1 MPDRPLPAYT
11 PEGHRGT
18 VQPPLPARVLGLS
31 WSSGGDAGP
40 GPRAWPTT
48 RRHNR
53 TRRRSYL
60 QGATVALEHRR
71 IGTVGAVQYALR
83 VLESVDSHR
92 HGVTAEQLAREIG
105 VPLGYLTQ
113 LLSMLRRERYLGF
126 LPGGG
131 YVIGE
136 SMVLLGAAN
145 RDLALAEKLRTV
157 LSDLRD
163 EVGAAVYFSRY
174 DDGEVRIIDF
184 ADGPNTPKVNEWVD
198 FRSAAHAS
206 AVGKCLLSQLDHN
219 GRLEHLSRHRPARL
233 TSRTEVDDRV
243 LLTKL
248 ERQPASVPT
257 LDLQE
262 YAVGTVCAAI
272 PVTIG
277 KTLACLALSMPY
289 AQAHRL
295 RPAVDTL
302 HERAAP
308 VLLSMSI

>member
-1 MPDRPLPAYT
+1 MALD
-11 PEGHRGT
+11 HR
-18 VQPPLPARVLGLS
+18 QI
-31 WSSGGDAGP
+31 GP
-40 GPRAWPTT
+40 V
-48 RRHNR
+48 H
-53 TRRRSYL
+53 
-60 QGATVALEHRR
+60 
-71 IGTVGAVQYALR
+71 AVQYALR
-83 VLESVDSHR
+83 VLESVDTHR

-105 VPLGYLTQ
+105 VPLGYLAHV
-113 LLSMLRRERYLGF
+113 LAMLRRERYLGF

-136 SMVLLGAAN
+136 STVLLGAAT
-145 RDLALAEKLRTV
+145 RDLALAEKLKGILTK
-157 LSDLRD
+157 LRD

-184 ADGPNTPKVNEWVD
+184 ADSPDAPKVNEWVD

-206 AVGKCLLSQLDHN
+206 AVGKCLLAQLDHN
-219 GRLEHLSRHRPARL
+219 GRMEHLSRHRPARF
-233 TSRTEVDDRV
+233 TSRTEVNDRV

-277 KTLACLALSMPY
+277 KRVACLALSMPS
-289 AQAHRL
+289 ARAHRL

-302 HERAAP
+302 NERAAP

>member
-1 MPDRPLPAYT
+1 
-11 PEGHRGT
+11 
-18 VQPPLPARVLGLS
+18 
-31 WSSGGDAGP
+31 
-40 GPRAWPTT
+40 
-48 RRHNR
+48 
-53 TRRRSYL
+53 
-60 QGATVALEHRR
+60 VALEHRH
-71 IGTVGAVQYALR
+71 IGPVHAVQHALR

-105 VPLGYLTQ
+105 VPMAYLEQ
-113 LLSMLRRERYLGF
+113 LLGMLRRERYLGF

-131 YVIGE
+131 YVVGE
-136 SMVLLGAAN
+136 SLVLLGAAD
-145 RDLALAEKLRTV
+145 RDAALAEKLKAV
-157 LSDLRD
+157 LAELRD

-174 DDGEVRIIDF
+174 DDGEVKIIDF
-184 ADGPNTPKVNEWVD
+184 ADGPNAPKVNEWVD
-198 FRSAAHAS
+198 FRSSAHAS
-206 AVGKCLLSQLDHN
+206 AVGKCLLAQLDHN

-248 ERQPASVPT
+248 ERQPATVPT

-277 KTLACLALSMPY
+277 KTVACLALSMPY

>member
-1 MPDRPLPAYT
+1 
-11 PEGHRGT
+11 
-18 VQPPLPARVLGLS
+18 
-31 WSSGGDAGP
+31 
-40 GPRAWPTT
+40 
-48 RRHNR
+48 
-53 TRRRSYL
+53 
-60 QGATVALEHRR
+60 VALEHRQ
-71 IGTVGAVQYALR
+71 TAPVYAVQHALR
-83 VLESVDSHR
+83 VLESVDTHR

-105 VPLGYLTQ
+105 VPVSYLTQ
-113 LLSMLRRERYLGF
+113 LLSMLQHERYLGF

-131 YVIGE
+131 YVLGE
-136 SMVLLGAAN
+136 SLVLLGAAN
-145 RDLALAEKLRTV
+145 HDEALAEKLRAV
-157 LSDLRD
+157 LIELRD

-184 ADGPNTPKVNEWVD
+184 ADGPNAPKVNEWVD
-198 FRSAAHAS
+198 FRMAAHAS

-219 GRLEHLSRHRPARL
+219 GRREHLSRHRPARL
-233 TSRTEVDDRV
+233 TSRTVINDRV

-248 ERQPASVPT
+248 ERQPASTPT

-277 KTLACLALSMPY
+277 KTVACLALSMPY

>member
-1 MPDRPLPAYT
+1 M
-11 PEGHRGT
+11 
-18 VQPPLPARVLGLS
+18 
-31 WSSGGDAGP
+31 
-40 GPRAWPTT
+40 
-48 RRHNR
+48 
-53 TRRRSYL
+53 
-60 QGATVALEHRR
+60 ALEHRQL
-71 IGTVGAVQYALR
+71 GPVYAVQYALR
-83 VLESVDSHR
+83 VLETVDTHR

-105 VPLGYLTQ
+105 VPLSYLTQ

-136 SMVLLGAAN
+136 SMVVLGTAN
-145 RDLALAEKLRTV
+145 RDLALAEKLKTILV
-157 LSDLRD
+157 ELRD

-184 ADGPNTPKVNEWVD
+184 ADGPATPKVNEWVD

-277 KTLACLALSMPY
+277 KTVACLALSMPY

-308 VLLSMSI
+308 VLLTMSL

>member
-1 MPDRPLPAYT
+1 M
-11 PEGHRGT
+11 H
-18 VQPPLPARVLGLS
+18 
-31 WSSGGDAGP
+31 
-40 GPRAWPTT
+40 
-48 RRHNR
+48 
-53 TRRRSYL
+53 
-60 QGATVALEHRR
+60 
-71 IGTVGAVQYALR
+71 AVQYALR
-83 VLESVDSHR
+83 VLESVDTHR
-92 HGVTAEQLAREIG
+92 NGVTSEQLAREIG
-105 VPLGYLTQ
+105 VPPSYLAP
-113 LLSMLRRERYLGF
+113 LLAMLRRERYLGF

-136 SMVLLGAAN
+136 SMVLLGAAD
-145 RDLALAEKLRTV
+145 RDLAPADKLQGI
-157 LSDLRD
+157 LSELRD

-174 DDGEVRIIDF
+174 HDGEVTIVDF
-184 ADGPNTPKVNEWVD
+184 ADGPDTPKVNEWVD

-206 AVGKCLLSQLDHN
+206 AVGKCLLAQLDHN

-233 TSRTEVDDRV
+233 TSRTEVDDQV

-272 PVTIG
+272 PVTVG
-277 KTLACLALSMPY
+277 KTVACLALSMPY

>member
-1 MPDRPLPAYT
+1 M
-11 PEGHRGT
+11 
-18 VQPPLPARVLGLS
+18 
-31 WSSGGDAGP
+31 
-40 GPRAWPTT
+40 
-48 RRHNR
+48 
-53 TRRRSYL
+53 
-60 QGATVALEHRR
+60 ALEHRQ
-71 IGTVGAVQYALR
+71 IGPVYAVQYALR
-83 VLESVDSHR
+83 VLETVDTHR
-92 HGVTAEQLAREIG
+92 HGVTAEQLAKEIG
-105 VPLGYLTQ
+105 VPLSYLAQVLT
-113 LLSMLRRERYLGF
+113 MLRRERYLGF

-136 SMVLLGAAN
+136 STVLLGAAT
-145 RDLALAEKLRTV
+145 RDTALAEKLKAILTE
-157 LSDLRD
+157 LRD

-184 ADGPNTPKVNEWVD
+184 ADGPDAPKVNEWVD

-206 AVGKCLLSQLDHN
+206 AVGKCLLAQLDHN
-219 GRLEHLSRHRPARL
+219 SRREHLSRHRPARL
-233 TSRTEVDDRV
+233 TSRTEVDDRI

-248 ERQPASVPT
+248 ERQPPSLPT

-277 KTLACLALSMPY
+277 KTVACLALSMP
-289 AQAHRL
+289 ATRAHRL

-302 HERAAP
+302 NERAAP

>member
-1 MPDRPLPAYT
+1 M
-11 PEGHRGT
+11 
-18 VQPPLPARVLGLS
+18 
-31 WSSGGDAGP
+31 
-40 GPRAWPTT
+40 
-48 RRHNR
+48 
-53 TRRRSYL
+53 
-60 QGATVALEHRR
+60 ALEHRQ
-71 IGTVGAVQYALR
+71 VGPVHAVQYALR

-92 HGVTAEQLAREIG
+92 HGVSAEQLAREVG

-113 LLSMLRRERYLGF
+113 LLAMLRRERYLGF

-131 YVIGE
+131 YVLGE
-136 SMVLLGAAN
+136 SMVLLGSAN
-145 RDLALAEKLRTV
+145 RDMALAEKLRTI
-157 LSDLRD
+157 LMELRD

-184 ADGPNTPKVNEWVD
+184 ADGPHAPKVNEWVD

-206 AVGKCLLSQLDHN
+206 AVGKCLLAQLDHR

-248 ERQPASVPT
+248 ERQPSSVPT

>member
-1 MPDRPLPAYT
+1 
-11 PEGHRGT
+11 
-18 VQPPLPARVLGLS
+18 
-31 WSSGGDAGP
+31 
-40 GPRAWPTT
+40 
-48 RRHNR
+48 
-53 TRRRSYL
+53 
-60 QGATVALEHRR
+60 VALEHRQL
-71 IGTVGAVQYALR
+71 GPVDAVQYALR
-83 VLESVDSHR
+83 VLESVDAHR

-105 VPLGYLTQ
+105 VPLGHLEQ

-136 SMVLLGAAN
+136 SMVLFGAAD
-145 RDLALAEKLRTV
+145 RDRALAEKLQAV
-157 LSDLRD
+157 LVTLRD

-174 DDGEVRIIDF
+174 DDGEVRIVDF
-184 ADGPNTPKVNEWVD
+184 ADSTDAPKVHEWVD
-198 FRSAAHAS
+198 FRSSAHAS
-206 AVGKCLLSQLDHN
+206 AVGKCLLSQLDHK
-219 GRLEHLSRHRPARL
+219 GRLDHLSRHRPARL
-233 TSRTEVDDRV
+233 TSHTEVDDHV
-243 LLTKL
+243 LLAKL

-277 KTLACLALSMPY
+277 KTVACLALSLPY
-289 AQAHRL
+289 TQAHRL

-308 VLLSMSI
+308 LLLTMSV

>member
-1 MPDRPLPAYT
+1 M
-11 PEGHRGT
+11 
-18 VQPPLPARVLGLS
+18 
-31 WSSGGDAGP
+31 
-40 GPRAWPTT
+40 
-48 RRHNR
+48 
-53 TRRRSYL
+53 
-60 QGATVALEHRR
+60 ALEHRQ
-71 IGTVGAVQYALR
+71 TAPVYAVQHALR
-83 VLESVDSHR
+83 VLEAVDAHR
-92 HGVTAEQLAREIG
+92 HGVTADQLAKEIG
-105 VPLGYLTQ
+105 VPVAYLGQ
-113 LLSMLRRERYLGF
+113 LLAMLRRERYLGF

-131 YVIGE
+131 YVVGE
-136 SMVLLGAAN
+136 SLVLLGAAN
-145 RDLALAEKLRTV
+145 HDDALAEKLQAILV
-157 LSDLRD
+157 ELRD

-174 DDGEVRIIDF
+174 DDGEVNIIDF
-184 ADGPNTPKVNEWVD
+184 AAGPDAPKVNEWVD

-206 AVGKCLLSQLDHN
+206 AVGKCLLAQLDHN

-233 TSRTEVDDRV
+233 TSRTEIDDRA

-277 KTLACLALSMPY
+277 KTVACLALSMPL
-289 AQAHRL
+289 AKAHRL

-302 HERAAP
+302 NERAAP

>member
-1 MPDRPLPAYT
+1 M
-11 PEGHRGT
+11 
-18 VQPPLPARVLGLS
+18 
-31 WSSGGDAGP
+31 
-40 GPRAWPTT
+40 
-48 RRHNR
+48 
-53 TRRRSYL
+53 
-60 QGATVALEHRR
+60 ALEHRQL
-71 IGTVGAVQYALR
+71 GPVYAVQYALR
-83 VLESVDSHR
+83 VLESVDTHR
-92 HGVTAEQLAREIG
+92 NGVTAEQLSREIG
-105 VPLGYLTQ
+105 VPLGYLAQ
-113 LLSMLRRERYLGF
+113 VLAMLRRERYLGMV
-126 LPGGG
+126 PGGG

-136 SMVLLGAAN
+136 STVLLGSAA
-145 RDLALAEKLRTV
+145 RDGVLAEKLKAV
-157 LSDLRD
+157 LADLRD

-184 ADGPNTPKVNEWVD
+184 ADGPDAPKVNEWVD

-206 AVGKCLLSQLDHN
+206 AVGKCLLAQLDHN
-219 GRLEHLSRHRPARL
+219 GRREHLSRHRPARF

-277 KTLACLALSMPY
+277 KTVACLALSMPV
-289 AQAHRL
+289 ARAHRL

-302 HERAAP
+302 NDRAAP
-308 VLLSMSI
+308 VLLSMSL

>member
-1 MPDRPLPAYT
+1 M
-11 PEGHRGT
+11 
-18 VQPPLPARVLGLS
+18 
-31 WSSGGDAGP
+31 
-40 GPRAWPTT
+40 
-48 RRHNR
+48 
-53 TRRRSYL
+53 
-60 QGATVALEHRR
+60 ALEHRQ
-71 IGTVGAVQYALR
+71 TAPVHAVQHALR
-83 VLESVDSHR
+83 VLESVDAHR
-92 HGVTAEQLAREIG
+92 HGVSAEQLAREIG
-105 VPLGYLTQ
+105 VPAGYLSQ
-113 LLSMLRRERYLGF
+113 LLAMLQRERYLGF

-131 YVIGE
+131 YVLGE
-136 SMVLLGAAN
+136 TLVLLGAAKH
-145 RDLALAEKLRTV
+145 DVALAEKLRTILV
-157 LSDLRD
+157 ELRD

-184 ADGPNTPKVNEWVD
+184 ADGPNAPKVNEWVD

-219 GRLEHLSRHRPARL
+219 SRLEHLSRHRPARL
-233 TSRTEVDDRV
+233 TSRTEIDDRA

-277 KTLACLALSMPY
+277 TTVACLALSMPL

-302 HERAAP
+302 NERAAP

>member
-1 MPDRPLPAYT
+1 L
-11 PEGHRGT
+11 
-18 VQPPLPARVLGLS
+18 LGV
-31 WSSGGDAGP
+31 
-40 GPRAWPTT
+40 
-48 RRHNR
+48 
-53 TRRRSYL
+53 
-60 QGATVALEHRR
+60 TVALENRQ
-71 IGTVGAVQYALR
+71 IGPAVYAVQYALR
-83 VLESVDSHR
+83 VLESVDTHR
-92 HGVTAEQLAREIG
+92 NGVTAEQLAREIG
-105 VPLGYLTQ
+105 VPLSYLAQ

-136 SMVLLGAAN
+136 SMVLLGAAS
-145 RDLALAEKLRTV
+145 RDLALTERLRTI
-157 LSDLRD
+157 LIELRD

-174 DDGEVRIIDF
+174 DDGEVKIIDF
-184 ADGPNTPKVNEWVD
+184 ADGPNAPKVNEWVD

-219 GRLEHLSRHRPARL
+219 GRMEHFSRHRPARL
-233 TSRTEVDDRV
+233 TSRTEVDNRV

-272 PVTIG
+272 PITIG
-277 KTLACLALSMPY
+277 KTVACLALSMPY

-308 VLLSMSI
+308 VLLTMTI

>member
-1 MPDRPLPAYT
+1 M
-11 PEGHRGT
+11 
-18 VQPPLPARVLGLS
+18 
-31 WSSGGDAGP
+31 
-40 GPRAWPTT
+40 
-48 RRHNR
+48 
-53 TRRRSYL
+53 
-60 QGATVALEHRR
+60 ALEEHRQ
-71 IGTVGAVQYALR
+71 TAPVYAVQHALR
-83 VLESVDSHR
+83 VLEAVDAHR
-92 HGVTAEQLAREIG
+92 HGVTADQLAREIG
-105 VPLGYLTQ
+105 VPTGYLNQ
-113 LLSMLRRERYLGF
+113 LLAMLRRERYLGF

-131 YVIGE
+131 YVVGE
-136 SMVLLGAAN
+136 SLVLLGAAQH
-145 RDLALAEKLRTV
+145 DDALAEKLQAILV
-157 LSDLRD
+157 ELRD

-174 DDGEVRIIDF
+174 DDGEVNIIDF
-184 ADGPNTPKVNEWVD
+184 AAGPGAPKVNEWVD

-206 AVGKCLLSQLDHN
+206 AVGKCLLAQLDHN

-233 TSRTEVDDRV
+233 TSRTEIDDRA

-277 KTLACLALSMPY
+277 KTVACLALSMPL
-289 AQAHRL
+289 AKAHRL

-302 HERAAP
+302 NERAAP

>member
-1 MPDRPLPAYT
+1 M
-11 PEGHRGT
+11 
-18 VQPPLPARVLGLS
+18 
-31 WSSGGDAGP
+31 
-40 GPRAWPTT
+40 
-48 RRHNR
+48 
-53 TRRRSYL
+53 
-60 QGATVALEHRR
+60 ALEHRQ
-71 IGTVGAVQYALR
+71 TAPVYAVQHALR
-83 VLESVDSHR
+83 VLESVDTHR
-92 HGVTAEQLAREIG
+92 HGVSAEQLAREIG
-105 VPLGYLTQ
+105 VPVAYLSQ
-113 LLSMLRRERYLGF
+113 LLTMLQRERYLGF

-131 YVIGE
+131 YVLGE
-136 SMVLLGAAN
+136 TLVLLGAAN
-145 RDLALAEKLRTV
+145 HDEALAEKLRTILV
-157 LSDLRD
+157 ELRD

-184 ADGPNTPKVNEWVD
+184 ADGPNAPKVNEWVD

-219 GRLEHLSRHRPARL
+219 SRLEHLSRHRPARL
-233 TSRTEVDDRV
+233 TSRTEIDDRA

-277 KTLACLALSMPY
+277 KTVACLALSMPL

-295 RPAVDTL
+295 KPAVDTL
-302 HERAAP
+302 NERAAP